1 MTGANEPYDLILVG
15 GGLADALIA
24 YRLAQIRPSLRVLVL
39 EAGASFGGNHTW
51 SFHETDLT
59 AGQRAWTSPLVAHRW
74 PGYHVRFPDLQR
86 RVDLAYCSATSE
98 CLHQVLT
105 DATIPVRFGASAR
118 VVLPRSVEL
127 DSGETLQA
135 RAVVDG
141 RGAFDSPHLRL
152 GWQKFF
158 GQEIRTAQPHGLGG
172 PILMDAT
179 VEQNDGFRFV
189 YVLPFAA
196 DRLLIE
202 DTYYSD
208 RPDLDVA
215 KLRIRVTAYAQ
226 HKGWSTAETLREETG
241 VLPITLAGDI
251 ESFWAVKQGQP
262 CAGLRAGLFHPTTGY
277 SWPDAVRLADHL
289 ATLDDLDAGA
299 LFAAIQ
305 TRASARWRKQGFFRT
320 LNRML
325 FLAGRPDRR
334 WMIMQRFYRFAE
346 PSIARFYAG
355 DLSWVD
361 KVQLLVGRPPVS
373 VAGALKAI
381 MDRRVSVA

>member
-1 MTGANEPYDLILVG
+1 MTSAEEPFDLILVG

-24 YRLAQIRPSLRVLVL
+24 YRLAQVRPALRVLVL
-39 EAGASFGGNHTW
+39 EAGTAFGGNHTW

-59 AGQRAWTSPLVAHRW
+59 AAQRAWTAPFVVHRW
-74 PGYHVRFPDLQR
+74 PFYQVKFPALQR
-86 RVDLAYCSATSE
+86 RVDLAYCSATSDR
-98 CLHQVLT
+98 LHGVLT
-105 DATIPVRFGASAR
+105 DAAVPVRFGARAR
-118 VVLPRSVEL
+118 MVRPRSVEL
-127 DSGETLQA
+127 EDGETLHA
-135 RAVVDG
+135 RAVIDG

-158 GQEIRTAQPHGLGG
+158 GQEIRTAQPHGLSG

-208 RPDLDVA
+208 RPDLDVDR
-215 KLRIRVTAYAQ
+215 LRERVAAYSQ
-226 HKGWSTAETLREETG
+226 QKSWVSAEVMREETG

-251 ESFWAVKQGQP
+251 DAFWSTKDGQP

-289 ATLDDLDAGA
+289 ATLDELDAGA
-299 LFAAIQ
+299 LFLAIRA
-305 TRASARWRKQGFFRT
+305 RASARWRSQGFFRT

-346 PSIARFYAG
+346 PSVARFYAG
-355 DLSWVD
+355 DLSFGD

-373 VAGALKAI
+373 VTGAVRAI